1 MVKMKMNKKRF
12 GGHFLLIVLMIVTL
26 LFTGYSCSTSDD
38 YITRAEARRLIEE
51 ALRSQN
57 PGNGLSEAEINRLI
71 DDAIN
76 LNNNNLEFTQWE
88 IVNITVDAD
97 DWQWND
103 DSGQWE
109 AVFNLPELSEF
120 IYESGAIISY
130 VFIGQQGVDEVQKLL
145 PYINTYSFT
154 DQQGTSTFTETISAD
169 FQFSN
174 PSTVAFF
181 IKDSDLAQDPE
192 APQTYNFRI
201 VLIW

>member
-1 MVKMKMNKKRF
+1 MVKINKKRS
-12 GGHFLLIVLMIVTL
+12 GLQFLLIAFTIAAL
-26 LFTGYSCSTSDD
+26 LLTGYSCSTSDD

-57 PGNGLSEAEINRLI
+57 PGGGLSEAEINRLI

-76 LNNNNLEFTQWE
+76 SNNNSLEFTQWE
-88 IVNITVDAD
+88 IVNIIVDENE
-97 DWQWND
+97 WQWND

-109 AVFNLPELSEF
+109 AVYDLPELSEF

-130 VFIGQQGVDEVQKLL
+130 VFIGQQGVNEVQKLL
-145 PYINTYSFT
+145 PYVNTYSFA
-154 DQQGTSTFTETISAD
+154 DEYGTSTFTETISAD
-169 FQFSN
+169 FQYSN

-181 IKDSDLAQDPE
+181 IQDSELAQDPV